1 MDPRKFPAKPRTME
15 RRSDQRRAPR
25 TPPLRS
31 RRTFRAATANPDSRE
46 LEKLFTSRA
55 LGVRVG
61 GEAGWA
67 GSAWPA
73 LGEEIGQKKT
83 KKTFPESFVLALG
96 KEFLFF

>member
-46 LEKLFTSRA
+46 LEKLLTSRA
-55 LGVRVG
+55 LRAARAVGARLRRGPLAPGVHGGLAEKGARVWIEG
-61 GEAGWA
+61 GGAE
-67 GSAWPA
+67 P
-73 LGEEIGQKKT
+73 
-83 KKTFPESFVLALG
+83 
-96 KEFLFF
+96 